1 MGRRKRPR
9 RWLPPRSPIALAM
22 KAGSDAS
29 LAEIAAQAAGIYGA
43 ETRPPA
49 GPSAL
54 SAPPEPSA
62 RPSGGADD
70 RRGLALYLSAPARR
84 FAAAD
89 DELADARPDDPG
101 RREAIRSDVFDG
113 KG

>member
-1 MGRRKRPR
+1 
-9 RWLPPRSPIALAM
+9 M

-29 LAEIAAQAAGIYGA
+29 LAEIAVQAVGIYG
-43 ETRPPA
+43 EEKRPPA
-49 GPSAL
+49 FPFAL
-54 SAPPEPSA
+54 DAPPEPSA
-62 RPSGGADD
+62 GPSGGAAD
-70 RRGLALYLSAPARR
+70 RSGLALYLSAPARR

-101 RREAIRSDVFDG
+101 RREAIRSDLFDS